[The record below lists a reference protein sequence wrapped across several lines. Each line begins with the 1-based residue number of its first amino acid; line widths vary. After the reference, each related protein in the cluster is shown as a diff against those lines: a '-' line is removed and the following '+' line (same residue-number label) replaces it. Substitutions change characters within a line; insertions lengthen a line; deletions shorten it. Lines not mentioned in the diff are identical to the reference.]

1 LFLRPGTFGQHNR
14 TEPMSVTNTNFTVRL
29 SDKDRKA
36 LARSA
41 KRRQRTSGDTI
52 RQLITEDDDAH
63 KLRLGAA
70 RAHRKGGGK

>member
-1 LFLRPGTFGQHNR
+1 
-14 TEPMSVTNTNFTVRL
+14 MSDPITNFTVRL

-63 KLRLGAA
+63 KLLRSAA
-70 RAHRKGGGK
+70 RAHRKGGVK